1 VRIWRS
7 VPESSIGL
15 DIGHSAV
22 KVAVLEGSRMTAWAV
37 VDLPPGAVQGGLVRD
52 VQGVAEIVRQAAR
65 ITGLADRPVYSA
77 LSGAVCVV
85 RRLNLPHLSGRVL
98 RGAIRWEAER
108 VLPYPFDQSVVDYRV
123 LGTSMN
129 GAGQELDILM
139 VGARAEAVQSY
150 VATLQ
155 SAGVRMGGLD
165 VKPLARARAL
175 DQDLDSSAAVIL
187 HVGSESLEFTAVDER
202 GVRFTRTVPIAA
214 PDPHHTAVPLQ
225 FLIEETVRSM
235 RFIEGQM
242 PAPVDRL
249 LLTGG
254 GAADPGILSAL
265 EHRLNVKVV
274 VADPLSELQHDAEP
288 PQRLRLAVA
297 IGLARHGTQGRSA
310 AKRKAIWQ

>member
-1 VRIWRS
+1 VRIRRGG
-7 VPESSIGL
+7 PESSIGL

-22 KVAVLEGSRMTAWAV
+22 KVAVLEGSRVTAWAV
-37 VDLPPGAVQGGLVRD
+37 VELPTGAVRGGLVRD
-52 VQGVAEIVRQAAR
+52 VQGVAEIVRQAAGR
-65 ITGLADRPVYSA
+65 TGVADRPVYSA
-77 LSGAVCVV
+77 LSGAACVV
-85 RRLNLPHLSGRVL
+85 RRLSLPHLNGRVL

-108 VLPYPFDQSVVDYRV
+108 LLPYPFDQSVVDYRV

-155 SAGVRMGGLD
+155 GAGVRLGGLD

-175 DQDLDSSAAVIL
+175 DQDLDRSAAVIL

-214 PDPHHTAVPLQ
+214 PDPHHTAVPLE

-254 GAADPGILSAL
+254 GATDPAILSAL
-265 EHRLNVKVV
+265 EQRLNVKVV
-274 VADPLSELQHDAEP
+274 VADPLSGLQHDAAP
-288 PQRLRLAVA
+288 AQRLRLAVA
-297 IGLARHGTQGRSA
+297 VGLARQGTGDRLTP
-310 AKRKAIWQ
+310 KRKAIWQ

>member
-1 VRIWRS
+1 M
-7 VPESSIGL
+7 
-15 DIGHSAV
+15 
-22 KVAVLEGSRMTAWAV
+22 LEGSRMTAWAV

-65 ITGLADRPVYSA
+65 ITGIAGRAVYSA

-85 RRLNLPHLSGRVL
+85 RRLSLPNLSGRVL
-98 RGAIRWEAER
+98 RAAIRWEAER
-108 VLPYPFDQSVVDYRV
+108 LLPYPFDQSVVDYRV
-123 LGTSMN
+123 LGTSLN

-139 VGARAEAVQSY
+139 VGARAEAVQSH

-155 SAGVRMGGLD
+155 GAGVRMGGLD

-187 HVGSESLEFTAVDER
+187 HVGSESLEFTAVDQH
-202 GVRFTRTVPIAA
+202 GVRFTRTVPIATPA
-214 PDPHHTAVPLQ
+214 AHHTAVPLE

-254 GAADPGILSAL
+254 GATDPSILSAL
-265 EHRLNVKVV
+265 EHRINVKVV
-274 VADPLSELQHDAEP
+274 LADPLSGLQHDAAP

-297 IGLARHGTQGRSA
+297 IGLARQGTQDRSA
-310 AKRKAIWQ
+310 RNRKAIWQ